1 MPSLQIRDLPDELY
15 EALSFRAASEHR
27 SLTQQALADLMQIVK
42 GGQADARKRLLAHI
56 RQEIRAGTLAEEL
69 LPENLVRDTLVLVPQ
84 LYFSETANALWKY
97 VSSGQLSSEQAI
109 ERYQEVC
116 LLPDQAISDQTLALE
131 ALNLASSH
139 NHPVYDMI
147 YAVLARRNACGV
159 LSRDN
164 RLAGLLESLGVPA
177 AP

>member
-1 MPSLQIRDLPDELY
+1 MSESRRWVLDASAALHVVMRLPTAEPVIERL
-15 EALSFRAASEHR
+15 E
-27 SLTQQALADLMQIVK
+27 QA
-42 GGQADARKRLLAHI
+42 
-56 RQEIRAGTLAEEL
+56 
-69 LPENLVRDTLVLVPQ
+69 TLVLVPQ

>member
-1 MPSLQIRDLPDELY
+1 MELQKLKLSVPKILGSPSAPKVFQNNSSVIDKLE
-15 EALSFRAASEHR
+15 
-27 SLTQQALADLMQIVK
+27 QA
-42 GGQADARKRLLAHI
+42 
-56 RQEIRAGTLAEEL
+56 
-69 LPENLVRDTLVLVPQ
+69 NLVLVPQ

-97 VSSGQLSSEQAI
+97 VSHNQLSAEQAI
-109 ERYQEVC
+109 ERYQDVC
-116 LLPDQAISDQTLALE
+116 ALPDQAISDQTLALE
-131 ALNLASSH
+131 ALSLACIN